1 MPTASAP
8 NKLHALLGHYNSDEE
23 ESETEADDQFKDF
36 MNEIKAT
43 ETETSAEASGF
54 ILYLHVYNMCLYLF
68 ITYIFIFCYDF
79 N

>member
-1 MPTASAP
+1 MATSSAP

-43 ETETSAEASGF
+43 ETETYTETSGS
-54 ILYLHVYNMCLYLF
+54 I
-68 ITYIFIFCYDF
+68 
-79 N
+79 